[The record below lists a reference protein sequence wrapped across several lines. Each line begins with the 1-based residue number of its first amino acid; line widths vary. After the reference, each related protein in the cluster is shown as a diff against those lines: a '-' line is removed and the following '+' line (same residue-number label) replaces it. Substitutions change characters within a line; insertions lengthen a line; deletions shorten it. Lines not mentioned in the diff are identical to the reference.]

1 MTMALKRL
9 LDTRLVTGERRH
21 GNDRQR
27 QHRSPE
33 VFLSLPK
40 RVAAVVVVVF
50 VDVDNDDLA
59 PLVSFSDVSNQI
71 PGGGV
76 SRDGGDG
83 HLGTQLVLVLLG
95 RVRSVAHV

>member
-9 LDTRLVTGERRH
+9 LDTRLVTGEHRH
-21 GNDRQR
+21 SSDRQR
-27 QHRSPE
+27 QYRSPE
-33 VFLSLPK
+33 TCS
-40 RVAAVVVVVF
+40 VAAAVGVVGVVVVV
-50 VDVDNDDLA
+50 DADNDGSA
-59 PLVSFSDVSNQI
+59 PLASFSDVSNQI

-95 RVRSVAHV
+95 RVRRVAHV